1 MNDARTS
8 NHEIT
13 PADDMSSAEPASSLL
28 DHVSHSHVSHSP
40 LPLIAR
46 LPDLGSRTTAAVILA
61 QTAVPSPP
69 RIAPPSTSPSGD
81 WRDVAIRYL
90 SVAVLLVGVLAT
102 AVQWRYH
109 HASAETARQHTSV
122 PDRPTSTREGQP

>member
-90 SVAVLLVGVLAT
+90 SVAVLLVGVLAM

-109 HASAETARQHTSV
+109 HASAETARQQTSV